1 MISDMRFAEAIPG
14 IRDLYILDTEMLR
27 LARYGSLY
35 ILRTPKPVIIETGF
49 SHTLKKTLAALK
61 ELGIDPE
68 EIAYIFPTHVHMDH
82 AGGAGYLAQAC
93 INAQIVVHEVG
104 VPHLIDPSKLRESV
118 KRAVGPLFS
127 YYGEITPIPA
137 ERILPVK
144 GSEAFELGD
153 GYSLE
158 IIDAPGHAPH
168 QYCLYERKHKAL
180 FTADAVGIYRRT
192 ASGFTLTTPPPQF
205 HYEQWLATLQKFK
218 ALDLEWLCFTHFGA
232 EREPYRLIDEYEE
245 HLKEWFSSVERAK
258 RELGD
263 DQAVKVFFIERERK
277 LLEAYYSE
285 LVLRSETEMN
295 VQGVLLYLKRE
306 RGLA

>member
-1 MISDMRFAEAIPG
+1 MRLAAPIAGLE
-14 IRDLYILDTEMLR
+14 DLYILDTEMLE
-27 LARYGSLY
+27 LTRYGALY
-35 ILRTPKPVIIETGF
+35 ILKNPKPAIIETGF
-49 SHTLKKTLAALK
+49 SHTFQKTLATLK
-61 ELGIDPE
+61 ELGIHPE
-68 EIAYIFPTHVHMDH
+68 EVAYIFPTHVHMDH

-93 INAQIVVHEVG
+93 PNAKIVVHEVG

-137 ERILPVK
+137 NRILPVK
-144 GSEAFELGD
+144 GGEVFELGD
-153 GYSLE
+153 GFSLE

-180 FTADAVGIYRRT
+180 FTADAVGIYRRA

-232 EREPYRLIDEYEE
+232 EREPYRLIKEYEQ
-245 HLKEWFSSVERAK
+245 HLKEWFSSVEQAK

-263 DQAVKVFFIERERK
+263 DQAVKEYFVQRERK
-277 LLEAYYSE
+277 TLAAYYPE
-285 LVLRSETEMN
+285 LVLRSEVEMN
-295 VQGVLLYLKRE
+295 IQGVLLYLKRE